1 MQSWK
6 SVGII
11 IARDATSSSSENS
24 FISNSF
30 QGNFNERRLML
41 QMLKLHFEMPLAAT
55 SSSLQLF
62 SKSKEIFSNLK
73 KNTEDYFYT
82 IYALAQS
89 NHHDAIY
96 GKICSFVMICI
107 CICISTFLRWEK
119 YKLKF
124 VQIHFLKWVN
134 FSRCDDHNHYTFNS
148 DVAAAKCSKAAKHVR
163 SSDQITPDASYNLC
177 MCSVCL
183 CICMCVIVYLCI
195 CVFLFVYLCICVF
208 GCLAYLCICICVL
221 VFVWSEF
228 VGRYDRRL
236 RKVTLFFNMTHIYK
250 GIWRSHEHLKYQIQ
264 NVKSKST
271 CRTKYKI

>member
-148 DVAAAKCSKAAKHVR
+148 DVADCQVFQGSQACPVQW
-163 SSDQITPDASYNLC
+163 SDHSWCELQ
-177 MCSVCL
+177 SVYVQ
-183 CICMCVIVYLCI
+183 CVFVYLYVCNCVFMYLCI
-195 CVFLFVYLCICVF
+195 FICVFVYLCIWVF
-208 GCLAYLCICICVL
+208 GVFMYLYLCTCLCVIRICGKIWPKIEKCHI
-221 VFVWSEF
+221 VF
-228 VGRYDRRL
+228 
-236 RKVTLFFNMTHIYK
+236 
-250 GIWRSHEHLKYQIQ
+250 
-264 NVKSKST
+264 
-271 CRTKYKI
+271 

>member
-11 IARDATSSSSENS
+11 IARDATSSSSANS

-148 DVAAAKCSKAAKHVR
+148 DVAGCQVFQGSQACPVQW
-163 SSDQITPDASYNLC
+163 SDHSWCELQ
-177 MCSVCL
+177 SVYVQ
-183 CICMCVIVYLCI
+183 CVFVYLYVCNCVFMYLCI
-195 CVFLFVYLCICVF
+195 FICVFVYLCIWVF
-208 GCLAYLCICICVL
+208 GVFMYLYLCTCLCVIRICGKIWPTIEKSHI
-221 VFVWSEF
+221 VFLTWPTNI
-228 VGRYDRRL
+228 
-236 RKVTLFFNMTHIYK
+236 KV
-250 GIWRSHEHLKYQIQ
+250 WRSCEHLK
-264 NVKSKST
+264 
-271 CRTKYKI
+271 

>member
-1 MQSWK
+1 MRFGLKRTLRCVIWVKSWK
-6 SVGII
+6 LEALIWAGSAVIGII

-107 CICISTFLRWEK
+107 CICIYISQMRKIQIEVCTNTFFKMGQFFPLRW
-119 YKLKF
+119 
-124 VQIHFLKWVN
+124 
-134 FSRCDDHNHYTFNS
+134 S
-148 DVAAAKCSKAAKHVR
+148 
-163 SSDQITPDASYNLC
+163 
-177 MCSVCL
+177 
-183 CICMCVIVYLCI
+183 
-195 CVFLFVYLCICVF
+195 
-208 GCLAYLCICICVL
+208 
-221 VFVWSEF
+221 
-228 VGRYDRRL
+228 
-236 RKVTLFFNMTHIYK
+236 
-250 GIWRSHEHLKYQIQ
+250 
-264 NVKSKST
+264 
-271 CRTKYKI
+271 